1 MAISF
6 PKIPNISKNFTNNN
20 QKATG
25 SAVQRFISSINRY
38 QDLQRQSRFEVRFPI
53 IPKCFSSLPGCNT
66 LADLTLRCE
75 AVDLPGR
82 VFNTF
87 DHRTYGPIIK
97 YPTQTIFPDIT
108 LTFLC
113 SSNRAGT
120 SEIRDDLGG
129 RVGYGASALTGM
141 DEKVTFENWMNY
153 INPYPAEYKQPGNVY
168 HNFRYRQDYVAEIDV
183 ICFDTADNPAYKMT
197 FVGAYPTTV
206 MPVGMTW
213 ATEEV
218 ARLSVVFTYEYFR
231 YTNECVCE
239 TAQPV
244 IVCTTQD
251 PIRTEQPAPAAPP
264 ARQPDRDPNLGVPG
278 TPPGRAPSVFVD
290 PDTGVP
296 YGA

>member
-1 MAISF
+1 MVTF
-6 PKIPNISKNFTNNN
+6 LNNR
-20 QKATG
+20 ATG

-38 QDLQRQSRFEVRFPI
+38 QDLQRQSRFEVRFPV

-97 YPTQTIFPDIT
+97 YPTKYPTQTNFGEIT

-113 SSNRAGT
+113 TSNRIYSSNPFVISNET
-120 SEIRDDLGG
+120 SIP
-129 RVGYGASALTGM
+129 YTGM
-141 DEKVTFENWMNY
+141 QEKVTFENWMNY
-153 INPYPAEYKQPGNVY
+153 INPYPAEYRLPGNVY
-168 HNFRYRQDYVAEIDV
+168 HNFRYRQDYVAEIEV
-183 ICFDTADNPAYKMT
+183 WCFDTADNPAYKMT

-239 TAQPV
+239 TEQPV

-290 PDTGVP
+290 PDTNVP
-296 YGA
+296 YGP